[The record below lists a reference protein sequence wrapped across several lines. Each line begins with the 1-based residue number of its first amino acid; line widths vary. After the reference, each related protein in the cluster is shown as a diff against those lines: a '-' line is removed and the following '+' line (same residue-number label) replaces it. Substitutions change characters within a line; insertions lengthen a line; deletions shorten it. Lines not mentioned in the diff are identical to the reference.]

1 MTNGRSALRTSVL
14 VLAAVV
20 AIPVLAM
27 ALGVSTMAIG
37 GWGHMAAGT
46 GAWGGAIPAVLPL
59 LVLVGLG
66 YVLYA
71 GLNEGDSRRTD
82 GALEELEVAY
92 ARGELSDEEFERRR
106 ERLREGE

>member
-1 MTNGRSALRTSVL
+1 MTNGQSALRTLLL

-20 AIPVLAM
+20 AVPVLAM
-27 ALGVSTMAIG
+27 ALVVPIVGLG

-46 GAWGGAIPAVLPL
+46 GAWGGVIPAVIPL

-71 GLNEGDSRRTD
+71 GLNEGDSRQPD

-92 ARGELSDEEFERRR
+92 ARGELSHEEFERRR
-106 ERLREGE
+106 DRLQRD